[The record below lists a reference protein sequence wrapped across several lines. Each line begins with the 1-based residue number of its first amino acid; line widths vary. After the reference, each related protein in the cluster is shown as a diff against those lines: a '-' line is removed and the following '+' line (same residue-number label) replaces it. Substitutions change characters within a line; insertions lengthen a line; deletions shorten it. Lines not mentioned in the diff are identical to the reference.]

1 MSASTARCMY
11 FSVFY
16 FCVFIAVNFSVVRID
31 IKYFLDYQRRVTAV
45 GLLDGTVSVFV
56 VSTEIMP
63 GSCPS
68 HARFLSTLKRTVY
81 CRAHQDMVSA
91 ARQRCDVTAALYSQH

>member
-1 MSASTARCMY
+1 MY
-11 FSVFY
+11 FSLF
-16 FCVFIAVNFSVVRID
+16 VFISVVHFSVVRID

-68 HARFLSTLKRTVY
+68 HARFLSTLKRSVY
-81 CRAHQDMVSA
+81 CRAYQDMVSA

>member
-1 MSASTARCMY
+1 MFS
-11 FSVFY
+11 SVF
-16 FCVFIAVNFSVVRID
+16 VFSIVVHFSVVRID

-45 GLLDGTVSVFV
+45 GLLDGTVSLFV

-68 HARFLSTLKRTVY
+68 YARFLSTFEKKSTLY
-81 CRAHQDMVSA
+81 CRAYQDMVSA
-91 ARQRCDVTAALYSQH
+91 ARQRCDVTAALYTQH